1 MSWWRRSHIHRA
13 EAQSLAMTYSVLA
26 NGKEKC
32 ASMINGHDYLLRK
45 CGFLA
50 QQQLHFYNLNLEGCG
65 GREGMLH
72 HVDQAVLRVAQ
83 THHR

>member
-1 MSWWRRSHIHRA
+1 MHIHY
-13 EAQSLAMTYSVLA
+13 QSGGTVFSHDLFSLA

-50 QQQLHFYNLNLEGCG
+50 QQLHFYDLNLGRDALSCKQSCG
-65 GREGMLH
+65 QTSQTVCGD
-72 HVDQAVLRVAQ
+72 DQ
-83 THHR
+83 TYHR